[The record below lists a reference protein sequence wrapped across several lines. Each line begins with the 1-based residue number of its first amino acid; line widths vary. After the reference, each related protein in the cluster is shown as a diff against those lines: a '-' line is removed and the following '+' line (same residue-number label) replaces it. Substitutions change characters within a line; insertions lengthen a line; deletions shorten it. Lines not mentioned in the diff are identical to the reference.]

1 MTKRLISSGSS
12 FEALAGYSR
21 AVVQGPFVFVSGTT
35 GFDYK
40 AGSISGDPGEQT
52 AQCFVNI
59 EAALAEAGSSLKD
72 VVRVV
77 VYLASR
83 DYFEIVAPALGAKL
97 GDIRP
102 ANTTVIAELADPR
115 MLVEIEVTALRQD
128 MM

>member
-1 MTKRLISSGSS
+1 MTRRLISSGSS
-12 FEALAGYSR
+12 FEDLAGYSR

-40 AGSISGDPGEQT
+40 AGTISDDPAEQT
-52 AQCFVNI
+52 AQCFANI
-59 EAALAEAGSSLKD
+59 EAALAEAGAALSD
-72 VVRVV
+72 VVRIV

-102 ANTTVIAELADPR
+102 ANTTVIAALADPR

-128 MM
+128 MS

>member
-12 FEALAGYSR
+12 FEELAGYSR

-40 AGSISGDPGEQT
+40 AGSISEDPGEQT